1 MYFVNLNMWTWFFQ
15 WEKYLDKICYEQ
27 KLMFHP
33 RDLEGELTLRYVA
46 GMISLTLLDSV
57 SVLNLIIIILQL
69 KNLENQIEEE
79 YDDKKKLQQEKRDL
93 ERQIQELSSKA
104 GSRDKGGSEFLDV
117 EIIVI
122 KTLIRKIDVDYCC
135 CKRLLWFFC
144 KTFTCVH
151 C

>member
-1 MYFVNLNMWTWFFQ
+1 
-15 WEKYLDKICYEQ
+15 
-27 KLMFHP
+27 MFHP
-33 RDLEGELTLRYVA
+33 RDLEGETLKYVA

-57 SVLNLIIIILQL
+57 SVLNLIIIFLQL

-104 GSRDKGGSEFLDV
+104 GSRDKGGSQIGVL

-122 KTLIRKIDVDYCC
+122 KALIRKIDVDYCC
-135 CKRLLWFFC
+135 CKRLL
-144 KTFTCVH
+144 
-151 C
+151 

>member
-1 MYFVNLNMWTWFFQ
+1 MHNNLTIRTVMYFVNLNMWTWFFQ

-46 GMISLTLLDSV
+46 WMISLNLHDSV
-57 SVLNLIIIILQL
+57 SVLNLIIIFLQL

-104 GSRDKGGSEFLDV
+104 GSRDKGRSQIGVL

-122 KTLIRKIDVDYCC
+122 LNSLDKKKLM
-135 CKRLLWFFC
+135 
-144 KTFTCVH
+144 
-151 C
+151 